1 MDKTIKENII
11 VKLTN
16 DLLFIELVDLLKNNE
31 NRILKNI
38 INDKFFN
45 IITIIKKIDYN
56 INNIKNLTDDDLML
70 INDLIKDKT
79 NVVTIIL
86 EIKKKREFGE
96 KASEL
101 LIFIKDTKNILDI
114 NIQKPV
120 VREIYGYAYV
130 FIITKN
136 KYNIFK
142 IIDNSIG
149 HEINYNTVIEK
160 DFNNFVTYLNDAIEN
175 LDANFKTKQKDM
187 IEYEINMNNR
197 NYEKLIDHIKKTS
210 NLKNINSDYKD
221 DDFFKR
227 LKNNKEI
234 LNNLKELTI
243 INKDI
248 ENAITEIN
256 KIKMNEKSKFLNK
269 ITDKVNTEL
278 GL

>member
-1 MDKTIKENII
+1 MVLENGFYKISKTS
-11 VKLTN
+11 
-16 DLLFIELVDLLKNNE
+16 IEQ
-31 NRILKNI
+31 
-38 INDKFFN
+38 
-45 IITIIKKIDYN
+45 
-56 INNIKNLTDDDLML
+56 NNI
-70 INDLIKDKT
+70 
-79 NVVTIIL
+79 

-101 LIFIKDTKNILDI
+101 LNFIKDIKNKLDN
-114 NIQKPV
+114 NIQKPD
-120 VREIYGYAYV
+120 VRGIYGYAYV

-136 KYNIFK
+136 KYNIFE

-160 DFNNFVTYLNDAIEN
+160 DFNNFVTYLNGAIEN

-187 IEYEINMNNR
+187 IEDEINMNNR
-197 NYEKLIDHIKKTS
+197 NYEILIEHIKKTS
-210 NLKNINSDYKD
+210 NLKNIISDYKD
-221 DDFFKR
+221 DDSFKR
-227 LKNNKEI
+227 LKNNRDI

-248 ENAITEIN
+248 ETAITEIN